1 MSFGTRS
8 FCMPSPDAVRLRHMR
23 EAATMAL
30 EMADGHDQTELATNT
45 VLALALTRCLEI
57 LGEAASKISPDVCAK
72 FPTIPFP
79 KIVSMRNRLIHAYF
93 DVNLDMVW
101 TTVCDDLPDLLRALE
116 EALAAEDN

>member
-8 FCMPSPDAVRLRHMR
+8 FCMPSPEV
-23 EAATMAL
+23 
-30 EMADGHDQTELATNT
+30 GPDQTELATNT
-45 VLALALTRCLEI
+45 VLALALTRC

-93 DVNLDMVW
+93 DVNLGIVW